1 MKLGTHN
8 SGTGGKLLW
17 WLKPLAWI
25 INPTSK
31 CQDRTIKEQLE
42 DGVKVFNIQIAYFK
56 GEWKFSHG
64 LALYKESVEET
75 LAMIKATATKED
87 PIYIQIYL
95 DKCFWCRQ
103 NVKEFESLIEMIK
116 ENYCDDTFA
125 IISTI
130 VEGTQYHPYTS
141 GVRINMVEHYWT
153 RSWGKFYGESW
164 IDRLPLPKRHVK
176 KWNAKYKSEC
186 KHEYLMLDFYN
197 YQ

>member
-8 SGTGGKLLW
+8 SGTGGELLW

-64 LALYKESVEET
+64 LALYKESVEEN

-95 DKCFWCRQ
+95 DKCFWCKP
-103 NVKEFESLIEMIK
+103 NINEFEILIETLK
-116 ENYCDDTFA
+116 QNYCDDSFV
-125 IISTI
+125 ILCSK
-130 VEGTQYHPYTS
+130 VEATKYHPYCS
-141 GVRINMVEHYWT
+141 DIKIDMEEHYWSK
-153 RSWGKFYGESW
+153 SWSKVNSKTW
-164 IDRLPLPKRHVK
+164 VDKIPLPKRHAK
-176 KWNAKYKSEC
+176 KWNGNYKSNC

-197 YQ
+197 Y

>member
-64 LALYKESVEET
+64 LALYKESVEEN
-75 LAMIKATATKED
+75 LAMIKACATKED

-95 DKCFWCRQ
+95 DKCFWCKQ
-103 NVKEFESLIEMIK
+103 NVKEFESLIEMLK
-116 ENYCDDTFA
+116 ENYCDNTFF
-125 IISTI
+125 ILCQHFFNIFL
-130 VEGTQYHPYTS
+130 
-141 GVRINMVEHYWT
+141 
-153 RSWGKFYGESW
+153 KF
-164 IDRLPLPKRHVK
+164 
-176 KWNAKYKSEC
+176 
-186 KHEYLMLDFYN
+186 F
-197 YQ
+197 